1 MKKFIALLM
10 GLTLVFSFTACGNTS
25 PSNSSQNE
33 TSVDEQETSQSEASA
48 EETFATE
55 NTESDA
61 SESELPSDLETEPE
75 NGKTLVV
82 YYSAPGNTEEAANYI
97 ATATNADVFELEPK
111 DPYTDA
117 DLDWTDDNSRVVYE
131 HDNPDARDIELV
143 AATVSDWESYD
154 TVFIGYP
161 IWWGIAAWPMDNFVK
176 ANDFTGKTVVPFC
189 TSSSSGL
196 GESGE
201 LLAELAGTG
210 DWLEGER
217 FSSGVSEDTV
227 QTWIENLDL

>member
-82 YYSAPGNTEEAANYI
+82 YYSATRNTEEAANYI